1 MAGFAASSEA
11 KRLPVCAVRRARRAR
26 RNSTFTLEEF
36 LMKRLG
42 VLCMVLAMVCGF
54 AGMALASDTVRVGV
68 FLPLTGQNAFGGQLE
83 LEGVQMAHKEMGE
96 VLGKK
101 VELFVVDNKSDKV
114 ESANAVKRLIEK
126 EKVQAIIGTYG
137 SSLAMAGGEVSEK
150 AGIPQVGTSC
160 TNPLVTQ
167 GKKYIFRVC
176 FIDPFQGAGAA
187 TYAFRDLGLKKAALL
202 IDVANDYSVGLASF
216 FNKSFTKLGGEVVA
230 TLNYQSGDQ
239 DFTAQLQEIMSK
251 GPEVL
256 FIPSYFAEGA
266 IIMKQAQELGAKFQ
280 IMGGDA
286 MDNPEITAIGGSA
299 VEGFIHTTFPYD
311 PSMPD
316 MNPVAQK
323 FTAEWTKIN
332 PTKDPNVNAALGY
345 DAYMIIMDAITRAG
359 SAEPQA
365 IRDALAATKDF
376 VGVTGLTTINE
387 THDAEKPVG
396 LVKIID
402 GKKTYVGAITP
413 EL

>member
-1 MAGFAASSEA
+1 
-11 KRLPVCAVRRARRAR
+11 
-26 RNSTFTLEEF
+26 
-36 LMKRLG
+36 MKRRV
-42 VLCMVLAMVCGF
+42 VLCMVLAMVFGF
-54 AGMALASDTVRVGV
+54 AGMSLAADDTVRIGV

-96 VLGKK
+96 ILGKK

-114 ESANAVKRLIEK
+114 EAANAVKRLIEK

-150 AGIPQVGTSC
+150 AGVPQIGTSC

-187 TYAFRDLGLKKAALL
+187 TYAFKDLGLKKAALL

-216 FNKSFTKLGGEVVA
+216 FKKSFAKQGGEIVA

-239 DFTAQLQEIMSK
+239 DFTAQMQEIMSK
-251 GPEVL
+251 KPDVL

-266 IIMKQAQELGAKFQ
+266 IIMKQAKELGATFK

-286 MDNPEITAIGGSA
+286 MDNPEITTIGGNA
-299 VEGFIHTTFPYD
+299 VEGFMHTTFPYD

-316 MNPVAQK
+316 MNPVAKK
-323 FTAEWTKIN
+323 FTDDWKTAHPDKNKE
-332 PTKDPNVNAALGY
+332 PNVNAALGY

-359 SAEPQA
+359 KADSQA
-365 IRDALAATKDF
+365 ITDALAATKGF
-376 VGVTGLTTINE
+376 VGVTGTTTIND

-396 LVKIID
+396 LVMIKE
-402 GKKTYVGAITP
+402 GKKTYVGSITP